1 MVRVMSQK
9 QVRVFG
15 LKKLF
20 LKRFTVRSTTRTIIA
35 DKNDHSAFTAISSY
49 LPADD
54 QNTTRAGGNNPRARC
69 AICSRDT
76 TIRICSVSPLTGKNQ
91 FIKISAW
98 EEVISRA
105 KYFS

>member
-1 MVRVMSQK
+1 MKS
-9 QVRVFG
+9 FG
-15 LKKLF
+15 
-20 LKRFTVRSTTRTIIA
+20 RRSGNPVAMHA
-35 DKNDHSAFTAISSY
+35 DAIFDYSCTAVLMNISSY

-69 AICSRDT
+69 AIDSRDT
-76 TIRICSVSPLTGKNQ
+76 VIICSVPPLTGKNQ

-98 EEVISRA
+98 EEVMSRA